1 MEFGG
6 WFLLIGMDY
15 FCDCLRTVLEALITY
30 KFVLKKKNPKH
41 RQRQKTSTEGKIWL
55 WLARYDYL
63 KNRGFCNYVCTN
75 NVNNK
80 TITSF

>member
-30 KFVLKKKNPKH
+30 KFVLKKKTPN
-41 RQRQKTSTEGKIWL
+41 TGKDRR
-55 WLARYDYL
+55 LALRE
-63 KNRGFCNYVCTN
+63 RFGFGLLGM
-75 NVNNK
+75 
-80 TITSF
+80 IT